1 MSGILLNRRRATI
14 IECLIII
21 GLALVPLFVTF
32 PYRVNIFLSWE
43 GAYRLSEGQVPYR
56 DFGTPLGFGF
66 WLMPALFFKLFGPA
80 MISLVKAQVALNIM
94 SGFAFRSIQKSL
106 KVDLGVRVL
115 SVLVF
120 ALSYSFFNFWPWYN
134 HTVIVYE
141 LVGLAFLLGAIT
153 REGESK
159 WRIPGLL
166 AAAFFIFLSFFTKQ
180 DGGGL
185 ALLMALALLGYHSL
199 QSGRWKDLIFFVGF
213 YAVVSLAFFLPF
225 SKHGIGYWFNHGQ
238 PPHNSRLSVGDI
250 AAEFLGQSQWI
261 KFYILLIVVL
271 LVPACK
277 DWKSAWNNRQL
288 MLFAL
293 VTLGILAEAAIFQ
306 VTSYT
311 PPDNNIFFHAFAFA
325 FILANLAGLL
335 SFKPEEWKPFF
346 ISAALVLLW
355 WSGTYWKYL
364 DRVFARFMPEPES
377 GIVVSAT
384 GENVISRNNF
394 MLEAADTTDVPT
406 SKWIYSPYKE
416 FAKIYMPES
425 TVNGMAR
432 FLAMPEIKDANGNA
446 KVLNMTELTP
456 LASITPFKLEKGS
469 NYPLWYHLGVG
480 MFNKQ
485 LDEFT
490 GKVRNKY
497 YDVVL
502 YEFAPYNNNFY
513 PFKLRDE
520 LKQHYRLVDSF
531 LAPRRP
537 TNAVIEVYAR

>member
-1 MSGILLNRRRATI
+1 MSGILLNRKRATI

-32 PYRVNIFLSWE
+32 PYRVNIFLTWE
-43 GAYRLSEGQVPYR
+43 GAYRLSEGQLPYR

-94 SGFAFRSIQKSL
+94 SGFAFRGIQKSL
-106 KVDLGVRVL
+106 KVNLGVRVL

-141 LVGLAFLLGAIT
+141 LVGLAFLLCAIT
-153 REGESK
+153 NENQSK
-159 WRIPGLL
+159 WRIPALL
-166 AAAFFIFLSFFTKQ
+166 ASAFFLFLSFFTKQ

-185 ALLMALALLGYHSL
+185 ALLMALALLAYHTL
-199 QSGRWKDLIFFVGF
+199 QSKKWKDLVFFLGF
-213 YAVVSLAFFLPF
+213 YIVIACTFFLSF
-225 SKHGIGYWFNHGQ
+225 SKFGIGYWFNHGQ

-250 AAEFLGQSQWI
+250 VAEILGQSQWI
-261 KFYILLIVVL
+261 KFYILLIIIL
-271 LVPACK
+271 LVPYFKHLKA
-277 DWKSAWNNRQL
+277 SWNNRQL
-288 MLFAL
+288 MFFVL
-293 VTLGILAEAAIFQ
+293 VTFGILIEAAIFQ

-311 PPDNNIFFHAFAFA
+311 PPDNNIFFHAFAFS
-325 FILANLAGLL
+325 FILSHMAGLL
-335 SFKPEEWKPFF
+335 QFKLEEFKPFA
-346 ISAALVLLW
+346 IAGVLVLLW

-364 DRVFARFMPEPES
+364 DRVFSRFMPQPES

-394 MLEAADTTDVPT
+394 MLSYDSTDVPT
-406 SKWIYSPYKE
+406 SEWIYTPYKE
-416 FAKIYMPES
+416 FAKIYMPAS
-425 TVNGMAR
+425 TVKGIER
-432 FLAMPEIKDANGNA
+432 FLAMPEIKGANGNA

-456 LASITPFKLEKGS
+456 LASITPFKLETGS

-490 GKVRNKY
+490 AKVRNKH

-502 YEFAPYNNNFY
+502 YEYAPYNNNFY
-513 PFKLRDE
+513 PFTLRDE
-520 LKQHYRLVDSF
+520 LKKHYRQVDTF

-537 TNAVIEVYAR
+537 TNAIIEVYAR

>member
-1 MSGILLNRRRATI
+1 MSGILLNRKRATI

-21 GLALVPLFVTF
+21 GLALIPLFVTF

-43 GAYRLSEGQVPYR
+43 GAYRLSQGQMPYR
-56 DFGTPLGFGF
+56 DFGTPLGIGF

-106 KVDLGVRVL
+106 NVNLGVRVL
-115 SVLVF
+115 AVLVF

-141 LVGLAFLLGAIT
+141 LVGIAFLLAAIT
-153 REGESK
+153 NEQPNK
-159 WRIPGLL
+159 WRIPQLL
-166 AAAFFIFLSFFTKQ
+166 ASAFFLFLSFFTKQ

-185 ALLMALALLGYHSL
+185 ALLLALALVGYHVL
-199 QSGRWKDLIFFVGF
+199 QSKKWKDALFFLGF
-213 YAVVSLAFFLPF
+213 YFAIAIITFKAFAGY
-225 SKHGIGYWFNHGQ
+225 GIGYWFNHGQ
-238 PPHNSRLSVGDI
+238 PPHNSRLSIGDI
-250 AAEFLGQSQWI
+250 LAEILGQSQWI
-261 KFYILLIVVL
+261 KFYVL
-271 LVPACK
+271 LMVLLLAPAAK
-277 DWKSAWNNRQL
+277 NIRAAWNNRPL
-288 MLFAL
+288 MFLTL

-325 FILANLAGLL
+325 FIMQQASGLL
-335 SFKPEEWKPFF
+335 QFKLEEWKPFI
-346 ISAALVLLW
+346 ISGAMVLLW
-355 WSGTYWKYL
+355 WSGSYWKYL
-364 DRVFARFMPEPES
+364 DRVFSRFMTPPES
-377 GIVVSAT
+377 GIVQSKT

-394 MLEAADTTDVPT
+394 MLSYDSTDVPT
-406 SKWIYSPYKE
+406 SEWVFTDFPE
-416 FAKIYMPES
+416 FKKIYMPKS
-425 TVNGMAR
+425 TVDGMQR
-432 FLAMPEIKDANGNA
+432 FLAMPEIKGANGNA

-456 LASITPFKLEKGS
+456 LASITPFKLETGN

-485 LDEFT
+485 LDDFNA
-490 GKVRNKY
+490 KVRSKY

-502 YEFAPYNNNFY
+502 YEYAPYNNNFY
-513 PFKLRDE
+513 PFSLRDE
-520 LKQHYRLVDSF
+520 LKKHYRQVDTF

-537 TNAVIEVYAR
+537 TNATIEVYAR